1 MRFILCK
8 LFKHLAHTA
17 GGFSYILSS
26 DLCYKMALEFRCTRT
41 MKSKE
46 WAGLDAPTQHW
57 LSPPPTISCCTWL
70 MNSAGGDFLQ
80 IRSKTHPYWFQ
91 TPVVFPPQR
100 IPVQVLPGKSSQAAA
115 ARATGTPPVRLLPVF
130 FLFPPGNTN
139 GNTPTG
145 AGSPSR
151 NAPSPQPR
159 CATSQRTSR
168 PPWPTSCV
176 SGQSSV
182 PRGHGGAP

>member
-1 MRFILCK
+1 MLQKCWN
-8 LFKHLAHTA
+8 
-17 GGFSYILSS
+17 SS
-26 DLCYKMALEFRCTRT
+26 VPGT

-46 WAGLDAPTQHW
+46 WAGRDASTQHW

-100 IPVQVLPGKSSQAAA
+100 IPVRVLPGKSSQAAA

-130 FLFPPGNTN
+130 FLFLPGNTN

-145 AGSPSR
+145 PGSPSR

-168 PPWPTSCV
+168 PPWPTGCV